1 MMSPHESSFP
11 HLHELIIQDRLQAQI
26 KTDAQ
31 LVGETDIFQ
40 THKATIS

>member
-11 HLHELIIQDRLQAQI
+11 HLHELIIQDRLQAQ
-26 KTDAQ
+26 KNTDAQ
-31 LVGETDIFQ
+31 LVDEKDIFQ